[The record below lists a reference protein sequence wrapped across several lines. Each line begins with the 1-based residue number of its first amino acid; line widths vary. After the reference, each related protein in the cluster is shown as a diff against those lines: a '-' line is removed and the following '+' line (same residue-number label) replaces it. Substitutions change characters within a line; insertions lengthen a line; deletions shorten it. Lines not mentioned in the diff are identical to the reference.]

1 MKSRTNLLPGIV
13 AVIIGGFLLPGF
25 ISPAIAE
32 ETIKEVVATGVAP
45 VKGEN
50 ISGARHTATQD
61 ALRQALEQGV
71 GMLMDATTIVKND
84 DLMEKIYTNTQ
95 GYITGYKI
103 IKERREQN
111 GLYRVKIQA
120 GVKTGELRNTLVKLG
135 IIKAMMD
142 YPRIMFLPY
151 PGLADS
157 PASDTAQTVLISN
170 FTEKRFDVV
179 DPAKSGELH
188 NDVKAMLK
196 VDTFENVAAKI
207 GLKHHAEIVVLYGVH
222 ASVSE
227 FDGIME
233 NTPVTLR
240 TKSIVTTTGQVL
252 GAEENNI
259 TGIGKTADLSRQ
271 NGAGRAAEALAP
283 KIITSIFSWWADY
296 IANGLPYVVTLQ
308 TEPKAD
314 RLVIVFEQALEG
326 VIGVVSLTERSSGGG
341 ITEMMV
347 KYKGS
352 SARFKREILTS
363 LNRQQGFENLY
374 TVASKG
380 RFLVFSLK

>member
-1 MKSRTNLLPGIV
+1 VNTGIGIIILLIGLTLTVSAENEQKTVIASGI
-13 AVIIGGFLLPGF
+13 ALL
-25 ISPAIAE
+25 E
-32 ETIKEVVATGVAP
+32 
-45 VKGEN
+45 GEN
-50 ISGARHTATQD
+50 IAGARQSAIQD
-61 ALRQALEQGV
+61 ALKQALEQGV
-71 GMLMDATTIVKND
+71 GLVMDATSIVRND

-95 GYITGYKI
+95 GYITGYKV

-120 GVKTGELRNTLVKLG
+120 DVKTGKLKNTLSKLG

-142 YPRIMFLPY
+142 YPRIMFLPH
-151 PGLADS
+151 PNEPDSLA
-157 PASDTAQTVLISN
+157 PATAQTVLIRN
-170 FTEKRFDVV
+170 FAEKRFDVI
-179 DPAKSGELH
+179 DPIISSELLE
-188 NDVKAMLK
+188 DLATLLK
-196 VDTFENVAAKI
+196 VDKLENVAAEI
-207 GLKHHAEIVVLYGVH
+207 GLKHHAEVVVIYGLH

-233 NTPVTLR
+233 NTPITLR

-252 GAEENNI
+252 GTEEKNI
-259 TGIGKTADLSRQ
+259 TGIGKTTDLSRQ
-271 NGAGRAAEALAP
+271 NGASRAAEALVP

-314 RLVIVFEQALEG
+314 RLVTNFEQALEG
-326 VIGVVSLTERSSGGG
+326 VPGVVSLTERSSGGG

-347 KYKGS
+347 KYRGN
-352 SARFKREILTS
+352 SAQFKREILAL
-363 LNRQQGFENLY
+363 LNLQQGFKNLY